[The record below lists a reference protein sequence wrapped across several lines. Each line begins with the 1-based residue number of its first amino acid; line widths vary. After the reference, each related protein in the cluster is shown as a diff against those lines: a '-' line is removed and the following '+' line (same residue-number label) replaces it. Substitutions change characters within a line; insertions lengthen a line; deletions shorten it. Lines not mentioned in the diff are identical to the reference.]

1 MKRKTCLVFDD
12 PESMTGDDYVT
23 LTGLRKCYF
32 DECQGQEA
40 LNHALLYF

>member
-1 MKRKTCLVFDD
+1 MKRKTRLVFDD

-32 DECQGQEA
+32 DDILTYVSSA
-40 LNHALLYF
+40 DV